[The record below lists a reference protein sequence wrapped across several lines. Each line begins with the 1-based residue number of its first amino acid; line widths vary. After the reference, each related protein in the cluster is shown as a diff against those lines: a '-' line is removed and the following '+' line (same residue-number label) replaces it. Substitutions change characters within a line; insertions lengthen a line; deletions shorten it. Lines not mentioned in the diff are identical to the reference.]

1 MAYRPV
7 VRLIVAKC
15 AVSYSGRGVNTH
27 SEASIRLLMVKSDGT
42 FMIWDDSGKRSVKPL
57 NWMTPPTRIVEE
69 DAAIIVEKGPASRVE
84 RLEIRIEEMISDSAH
99 DMGEAARL
107 VKDGVE
113 RDLQIALADAPQTLG
128 EGMKLVRREYP
139 TPIGPVDL
147 MCIDTDGYVA
157 VEVKRVGTIDAVEQL
172 TRYLEYIRAE
182 HGMEACRGILVAES
196 IKPQARTLA
205 RSRDMDSLELNL
217 AELRG
222 LKEPD
227 LKLFG

>member
-1 MAYRPV
+1 MIKPDST
-7 VRLIVAKC
+7 I
-15 AVSYSGRGVNTH
+15 
-27 SEASIRLLMVKSDGT
+27 MV
-42 FMIWDDSGKRSVKPL
+42 WDDSGRSVKPL

>member
-1 MAYRPV
+1 M
-7 VRLIVAKC
+7 RLIVARC
-15 AVSYSGRGVNTH
+15 EVIYAGRVS
-27 SEASIRLLMVKSDGT
+27 SILPMATRLIMWKSDGSI
-42 FMIWDDSGKRSVKPL
+42 MVHSDAGGYKPE

-113 RDLQIALADAPQTLG
+113 RDLQLALADAPQTLG

-147 MCIDTDGYVA
+147 MCIDTHGYVA

>member
-1 MAYRPV
+1 M
-7 VRLIVAKC
+7 RLIVARC
-15 AVSYSGRGVNTH
+15 EVIYAGRVSSILPTAV
-27 SEASIRLLMVKSDGT
+27 RLIMWKSDGSI
-42 FMIWDDSGKRSVKPL
+42 MVHSDAGGYKPE

-69 DAAIIVEKGPASRVE
+69 DGAIIVEKGPASRVE

-128 EGMKLVRREYP
+128 QGMKLVRREYP

>member
-1 MAYRPV
+1 MAT
-7 VRLIVAKC
+7 RLI
-15 AVSYSGRGVNTH
+15 
-27 SEASIRLLMVKSDGT
+27 MWKSDGSI
-42 FMIWDDSGKRSVKPL
+42 MVHSDAGGYKPE

>member
-1 MAYRPV
+1 M
-7 VRLIVAKC
+7 RLIVARC
-15 AVSYSGRGVNTH
+15 EVVYAGRVSSVLPLAV
-27 SEASIRLLMVKSDGT
+27 RLVMWKSDGSI
-42 FMIWDDSGKRSVKPL
+42 MVHSDAGGYKPE

-69 DAAIIVEKGPASRVE
+69 PGLITVEKGPASRVE
-84 RLEIRIEEMISDSAH
+84 RLEIRIEEVISDSAH

-113 RDLQIALADAPQTLG
+113 ADLQIALADQPHTLG
-128 EGMKLVRREYP
+128 QGMRLVRREYP

-147 MCIDTDGYVA
+147 MCLDGDGYVA

-172 TRYLEYIRAE
+172 CRYLDYIRAE
-182 HGMEACRGILVAES
+182 HGMAACRGILAAES

-205 RSRDMDSLELNL
+205 RDRELVTLEVTLD
-217 AELRG
+217 ELRG

-227 LKLFG
+227 LTLFG

>member
-1 MAYRPV
+1 M
-7 VRLIVAKC
+7 RLIVARC
-15 AVSYSGRGVNTH
+15 EVIYAGRVSSVLPMAT
-27 SEASIRLLMVKSDGT
+27 RLIMWKSDGSI
-42 FMIWDDSGKRSVKPL
+42 MVHSDAGGYKPE

-147 MCIDTDGYVA
+147 MCIDTEGYVA

>member
-1 MAYRPV
+1 M
-7 VRLIVAKC
+7 RLIVARC
-15 AVSYSGRGVNTH
+15 EVIYAGRVSSVLPMAT
-27 SEASIRLLMVKSDGT
+27 RLIMWKSDGSI
-42 FMIWDDSGKRSVKPL
+42 MVHSDAGGYKPE

-147 MCIDTDGYVA
+147 MCIDTEGYVA

-205 RSRDMDSLELNL
+205 RSREMDSLELNL

>member
-1 MAYRPV
+1 MAT
-7 VRLIVAKC
+7 RLI
-15 AVSYSGRGVNTH
+15 
-27 SEASIRLLMVKSDGT
+27 MWKSDGSI
-42 FMIWDDSGKRSVKPL
+42 MVHSDAGGYKPE

-147 MCIDTDGYVA
+147 MCIDTEGYVA

-205 RSRDMDSLELNL
+205 RSREMDSLELNL

>member
-1 MAYRPV
+1 M
-7 VRLIVAKC
+7 RLIVARC
-15 AVSYSGRGVNTH
+15 EVIYAGRVSSVLPMAT
-27 SEASIRLLMVKSDGT
+27 RLIMWKSDGSI
-42 FMIWDDSGKRSVKPL
+42 MVHSDAGGYKPE

>member
-1 MAYRPV
+1 M
-7 VRLIVAKC
+7 RLIVARC
-15 AVSYSGRGVNTH
+15 EVIYAGRVS
-27 SEASIRLLMVKSDGT
+27 SILPMATRLIMWKSDGSI
-42 FMIWDDSGKRSVKPL
+42 MVHSDAGGYKPE

-113 RDLQIALADAPQTLG
+113 RDLQLALADAPQTLG
-128 EGMKLVRREYP
+128 EDMKLVRREYP

-147 MCIDTDGYVA
+147 MCIDTEGYVA

-172 TRYLEYIRAE
+172 ARYLEYIRAE

>member
-1 MAYRPV
+1 M
-7 VRLIVAKC
+7 RLIVARC
-15 AVSYSGRGVNTH
+15 EVVYAGRV
-27 SEASIRLLMVKSDGT
+27 ASVLPMATRLIMWKSDGSI
-42 FMIWDDSGKRSVKPL
+42 MVHSDAGGYKPE

-69 DAAIIVEKGPASRVE
+69 DGAIVVEKGAASRVE
-84 RLEIRIEEMISDSAH
+84 RLEIRIDELISDSAH

-128 EGMKLVRREYP
+128 DGMKLVRREYP

-147 MCIDTDGYVA
+147 MCIDNGGYVA

-205 RSRDMDSLELNL
+205 RSREIDTMELDL

>member
-1 MAYRPV
+1 M
-7 VRLIVAKC
+7 RLIVARC
-15 AVSYSGRGVNTH
+15 EVIYAGRVSSVLPMAT
-27 SEASIRLLMVKSDGT
+27 RLIMWKSDGSI
-42 FMIWDDSGKRSVKPL
+42 MVPSDAGGYKPE

>member
-1 MAYRPV
+1 
-7 VRLIVAKC
+7 
-15 AVSYSGRGVNTH
+15 
-27 SEASIRLLMVKSDGT
+27 
-42 FMIWDDSGKRSVKPL
+42 
-57 NWMTPPTRIVEE
+57 MTPPTRIVEE

-147 MCIDTDGYVA
+147 MCIDTEGYVA

-205 RSRDMDSLELNL
+205 RSREMDSLELNL

>member
-1 MAYRPV
+1 M
-7 VRLIVAKC
+7 RLIVARC
-15 AVSYSGRGVNTH
+15 EVIYAGRVSSVLPMAT
-27 SEASIRLLMVKSDGT
+27 RLIMWKSDGSI
-42 FMIWDDSGKRSVKPL
+42 MVHSDAGGYKPE

-113 RDLQIALADAPQTLG
+113 RDLQLALADAPQTLG

-147 MCIDTDGYVA
+147 MCIDTEGYVA